1 MMALF
6 PDAFDALSSLQ
17 QALDSFRSSSW
28 LASGPSGGGSYPPMN
43 VFRKGDDFIIITE
56 VPGVKKSDLQVQVKG
71 NTIRLS
77 GSKSVTYPDRAGV
90 HRRERLSGRF
100 DRAMTLPVEINADG
114 VKAECRDGI
123 LALYLPR
130 AERDKPRSVQV
141 L

>member
-1 MMALF
+1 MPLF
-6 PDAFDALSSLQ
+6 GDPFDTLSSLQ
-17 QALDSFRSSSW
+17 QALDSFRSSGW

-56 VPGVKKSDLQVQVKG
+56 VPGIKKSDLQVQVKG

-77 GSKSVTYPDRAGV
+77 GSKSVTYPDKAGV

-100 DRAMTLPVEINADG
+100 DRAMTLPVEINADA
-114 VKAECRDGI
+114 VKAECRDGV

-141 L
+141 Q

>member
-1 MMALF
+1 
-6 PDAFDALSSLQ
+6 
-17 QALDSFRSSSW
+17 
-28 LASGPSGGGSYPPMN
+28 MN

-56 VPGVKKSDLQVQVKG
+56 VPGIKKSDLQVQVKG

-77 GSKSVTYPDRAGV
+77 GAKAVTYPDKAGV

-100 DRAMTLPVEINADG
+100 DRALTLPVEINADA

-141 L
+141 Q

>member
-1 MMALF
+1 MPLF
-6 PDAFDALSSLQ
+6 GDPFDALSSLQ
-17 QALDSFRSSSW
+17 QALDSYRSSSW

-43 VFRKGDDFIIITE
+43 VFRKGDDFIVITE
-56 VPGVKKSDLQVQVKG
+56 VPGIKKSDLQVQVKG

-77 GSKSVTYPDRAGV
+77 GSKSVTYPDKAGV

-100 DRAMTLPVEINADG
+100 DRAMTLPVEINAES

>member
-1 MMALF
+1 MALF
-6 PDAFDALSSLQ
+6 ADPFDALSSLQ
-17 QALDSFRSSSW
+17 QALDTFRTSGW
-28 LASGPSGGGSYPPMN
+28 LSAGPSGAGSYPPMN
-43 VFRKGDDFIIITE
+43 VFRKGDDFIIIAE

-77 GSKSVTYPDRAGV
+77 GTKSVSYPDKAGV

-100 DRAMTLPVEINADG
+100 DRAMTLPVEINPDA

-123 LALYLPR
+123 LALYLTR

-141 L
+141 S

>member
-1 MMALF
+1 MPLF
-6 PDAFDALSSLQ
+6 GDPFDALSSLQ

-43 VFRKGDDFIIITE
+43 VFRKGDDFIIIAE

-77 GSKSVTYPDRAGV
+77 GTKSVSYPDKAGV

-100 DRAMTLPVEINADG
+100 DRAMTLPVEINPDA

-123 LALYLPR
+123 LALYLTR

-141 L
+141 S

>member
-1 MMALF
+1 MPLF
-6 PDAFDALSSLQ
+6 GDPFDALSSLQ

-43 VFRKGDDFIIITE
+43 VFRKGDDFIIIAE

-77 GSKSVTYPDRAGV
+77 GTKSVSYPDKAGV

-100 DRAMTLPVEINADG
+100 DRAMTLPVEINADA

-123 LALYLPR
+123 LALYLTR

-141 L
+141 S

>member
-1 MMALF
+1 MPLF
-6 PDAFDALSSLQ
+6 GDPFDALSSLQ
-17 QALDSFRSSSW
+17 QALDSFRSSGW

-56 VPGVKKSDLQVQVKG
+56 VPGIKKSDLQVQVKG

-77 GSKSVTYPDRAGV
+77 GAKAVTYPDKAGV

-100 DRAMTLPVEINADG
+100 DRAMTLPVEINAEA

-141 L
+141 Q